1 MKKFVMLLAA
11 VMLVASMA
19 CPAFAAE
26 DDFVPSITYKGAPE
40 LVLTVDVDG
49 NPVVGAIVDEDGKT
63 VGYVD
68 EDCLLI
74 TALSGIDNESRL
86 PAEAKAQLKDVYQKL
101 LSGDMKL
108 PYEGDKDMV
117 ILELVDASWLCEECP
132 EAVED
137 EGVVFN
143 ATFDLGVAKDVEVT
157 VMTYK
162 NDAWNPIEKVVNNGD
177 GTVTCTFEHL
187 CPVAFAVATE
197 DAPSETGDNSDMM
210 LWGMLLALSAVG
222 MATVSV
228 LYFRN
233 RKKA

>member
-1 MKKFVMLLAA
+1 MKKIVMLLVA
-11 VMLVASMA
+11 VMLVASLA

-49 NPVVGAIVDEDGKT
+49 NPVVGAIVGEDGKT
-63 VGYVD
+63 VDYVD

-74 TALSGIDNESRL
+74 TPLSAIDSEDRL
-86 PAEAKAQLKDVYQKL
+86 SAEAKAQLKDVYQKL

-117 ILELVDASWLCEECP
+117 ILELVDASWLCEECS

>member
-1 MKKFVMLLAA
+1 MKKFVMLLVA
-11 VMLVASMA
+11 VILCVSMV
-19 CPAFAAE
+19 CPVLAAE

-40 LVLTVDVDG
+40 IVLTVDLDG
-49 NPVVGAIVDEDGKT
+49 NPAVGAIVDADGET
-63 VGYVD
+63 VGYVN

-74 TALSGIDNESRL
+74 TPLSGIDNESRL
-86 PAEAKAQLKDVYQKL
+86 PAETKALLKDVYQKL
-101 LSGDMKL
+101 LNGTMTL

-117 ILELVDASWLCEECP
+117 IMDLVDASWLCEECP
-132 EAVED
+132 EAVEA
-137 EGVVFN
+137 EGVVFE
-143 ATFDLGVAKDVEVT
+143 ATFDLGVAADAEVV

-162 NDAWNPIEKVVNNGD
+162 NDAWNPVVKTVNNGD
-177 GTVTCTFEHL
+177 GTVTCTFERL
-187 CPVAFAVATE
+187 CPVAFAVAAE

-222 MATVSV
+222 MAAVSV

>member
-1 MKKFVMLLAA
+1 MKKIVMLLVA
-11 VMLVASMA
+11 VMLVAAMA

-49 NPVVGAIVDEDGKT
+49 NPVVGAIVDADGKT

-74 TALSGIDNESRL
+74 TALSGIDSEDRL
-86 PAEAKAQLKDVYQKL
+86 PAESKTRLKDLYQKL
-101 LSGDMKL
+101 LDGTMKL

-117 ILELVDASWLCEECP
+117 IMELLDISWLCEPCP
-132 EAVED
+132 ELVEEED
-137 EGVVFN
+137 VVFSV
-143 ATFDLGVAKDVEVT
+143 TFDLGVAADVEVT

-187 CPVAFAVATE
+187 CPVAFSVAAK
-197 DAPSETGDNSDMM
+197 DAPSETGDQSDVM
-210 LWGMLLALSAVG
+210 LWGVLLALSAVG

>member
-1 MKKFVMLLAA
+1 MKKIVMLLAA
-11 VMLVASMA
+11 VMLVASLA

-40 LVLTVDVDG
+40 IV
-49 NPVVGAIVDEDGKT
+49 PVEDDNGDSAIGVIVDAEGEIVDY
-63 VGYVD
+63 VGEGGLV
-68 EDCLLI
+68 I
-74 TALSGIDNESRL
+74 IPLSGEGEIA
-86 PAEAKAQLKDVYQKL
+86 AELKDIYEEL
-101 LSGDMKL
+101 LAGTMTL

-117 ILELVDASWLCEECP
+117 IMDLVDVSWVSEDGADQI
-132 EAVED
+132 EA
-137 EGVVFN
+137 EGTVLTV
-143 ATFDLGVAKDVEVT
+143 TFKLGVAADVEVT
-157 VMTYK
+157 AMTYK